1 MSVEADMS
9 ESLADRKSVWSGVE
23 DELRALIVAPD
34 DIDSVGV
41 TTNQGVARRALLHIA
56 ELKAENAELHQKIV
70 QEAWSD
76 WTKYESWK
84 IQELE
89 AQLAEAQATIKRLTK
104 GD

>member
-1 MSVEADMS
+1 MAPSPEQQYRSYKMSVEADMS

-56 ELKAENAELHQKIV
+56 ELKAENAELKTDIN
-70 QEAWSD
+70 ELSD
-76 WTKYESWK
+76 MVSPV
-84 IQELE
+84 L
-89 AQLAEAQATIKRLTK
+89 
-104 GD
+104 

>member
-1 MSVEADMS
+1 MGNVLLVDDMRWRMAPSPEQQYRSYKMSVEADMS

-56 ELKAENAELHQKIV
+56 ELKAH
-70 QEAWSD
+70 
-76 WTKYESWK
+76 
-84 IQELE
+84 
-89 AQLAEAQATIKRLTK
+89 LADAQATIERLTK